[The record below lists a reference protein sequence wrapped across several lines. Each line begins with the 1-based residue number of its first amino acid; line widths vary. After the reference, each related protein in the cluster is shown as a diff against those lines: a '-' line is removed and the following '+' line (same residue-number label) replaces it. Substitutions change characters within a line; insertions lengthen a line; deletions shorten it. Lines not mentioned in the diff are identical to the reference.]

1 MTSIRRTLSLSLL
14 SIGLVTGLVTAA
26 LSFWAA
32 TDEAEELFDA
42 QMAQMARLTGQL
54 APAGPLTQLETP
66 AEFEWTPAHPYEKQ
80 LSYRIVDASGTVL
93 IASPSF
99 PEQIDAPPGTTS
111 GYRNLDVNGTQWRL
125 FTLAEPTGQRYI
137 QVSQDYR
144 IRREL
149 GVKIAMSN
157 TLPILIFLVLFGLT
171 IWWLIGRSLRP
182 LVTVSHEV
190 ATRGSDHL
198 EPLALQQIPDEIDGL
213 VRALNAL
220 LARLQQSF
228 ERERRFT
235 ADASHELR
243 TPLAALQIHCENL
256 YQDLGDSESRI
267 SCAQMLKGIS
277 WMNRM
282 VEQLLQLSR
291 LDPQA
296 RLPDTT
302 QVNLNTLCRDVI
314 DDQIGFAIA
323 RNIDLGLSAPD
334 RPLSLQGSAFYL
346 SLMLRNLI
354 DNALRYTPS
363 GGEVTLTLESVD
375 NHIVMSVID
384 SGPGLNDE
392 QKMRVFERFY
402 RQGPNGTGSGLGLS
416 IVRLITQLHQARIT
430 LLERQDG
437 QTGLV
442 ARVDFAPELPDAS
455 GTDVK
460 G

>member
-1 MTSIRRTLSLSLL
+1 MTSIRRALSLSLL
-14 SIGLVTGLVTAA
+14 SIGLVTGLITAF

-42 QMAQMARLTGQL
+42 QMAQMARLASQL
-54 APAGPLTQLETP
+54 APADPLTHAQTP
-66 AEFEWTPAHPYEKQ
+66 DVLSWTPAHPYEKQ
-80 LSYRIVDASGTVL
+80 LSYRILDSAGTELTV
-93 IASPSF
+93 SPSF
-99 PEQIDAPPGTTS
+99 PAHINATPTTTN
-111 GYRNLDVNGTQWRL
+111 GYRNLAVDGTQWRL
-125 FTLAEPTGQRYI
+125 FTLTEPSGQRSI
-137 QVSQDYR
+137 QVAQDHR
-144 IRREL
+144 IRHEL
-149 GVKIAMSN
+149 AIKIAMSN
-157 TLPILIFLVLFGLT
+157 TLPILVFLVLFGLT
-171 IWWLIGRSLRP
+171 IWWLIGRNLRP
-182 LVTVSHEV
+182 LVDVSHEV

-235 ADASHELR
+235 ADAAHELR

-256 YQDLGDSESRI
+256 YQDLGDSESRV

-282 VEQLLQLSR
+282 VDQLLQLSR

-296 RLPDTT
+296 QLPDTH
-302 QVNLNTLCRDVI
+302 QVNLSELCRDMI
-314 DDQIGFAIA
+314 SDQIGFAIA
-323 RNIDLGLSAPD
+323 RNIDLGLNAPD
-334 RPLSLQGSAFYL
+334 KPLCIQGNAMYL

-363 GGEVTLTLESVD
+363 GGEVTLTLEAHAD
-375 NHIVMSVID
+375 HIVLSVID

-392 QKMRVFERFY
+392 QKVRVFERFY

-416 IVRLITQLHQARIT
+416 IVHLITRLHQADISLRN
-430 LLERQDG
+430 RSDG
-437 QTGLV
+437 HTGLA
-442 ARVDFAPELPDAS
+442 ARIEFTRESPANSD
-455 GTDVK
+455 
-460 G
+460 